1 MTLTILD
8 PRSGQTVTLRVEVVT
23 AVRQP
28 VPAKVAAHPRLLAGR
43 S

>member
-8 PRSGQTVTLRVEVVT
+8 PRSGQTVTLRVDDVP

-28 VPAKVAAHPRLLAGR
+28 APAKVATHPRSVARR

>member
-8 PRSGQTVTLRVEVVT
+8 PRTGQAVSFTDRL

-28 VPAKVAAHPRLLAGR
+28 VPATLIRDPRFDDR
-43 S
+43 RR

>member
-8 PRSGQTVTLRVEVVT
+8 PRSGQTVTLRVDDVP

-28 VPAKVAAHPRLLAGR
+28 APAKVAAPPRLVAGR